1 MIERAVDLRPNDGYI
16 IDSLGW
22 AHYRLGNYELAV
34 NYLEQAT
41 EVLPGDSTINDHLGD
56 ALWWVGRRV
65 EANFQWRRALTL
77 GTEEDAGIIEAI
89 KKKLEH
95 GLLLSPV
102 ADGAG

>member
-34 NYLEQAT
+34 NYLEQAS

-56 ALWWVGRRV
+56 AMWRVGRRV
-65 EANFQWRRALTL
+65 EAYFQWQRALTL
-77 GTEEDAGIIEAI
+77 GSDDEVEIIEAI
-89 KKKLEH
+89 KQKLEH
-95 GLLLSPV
+95 GLLASPV